1 MNLTS
6 DYDDYF
12 CTHITQ
18 FFVMGETNAPKSNQH
33 VSYR

>member
-18 FFVMGETNAPKSNQH
+18 FFVMGETNAPPKMINKFK
-33 VSYR
+33 